1 MEHILHIS
9 DWFLYILFA
18 INVVYLLVY
27 SVASRCRKPS
37 VPVEGKDYRRFAV
50 LIAAYREDAVI
61 METVRACLAQ
71 NYPGDKYD
79 VVVISDHMQSETNA
93 ALSALPVKL
102 LQVDF
107 EKSTNTKS
115 LKAALR
121 YLEKDA
127 YDLALIIDADNIISS
142 SYLSEV
148 NNAFSV
154 LGVQVVQ
161 THRIAKNLNTDM
173 AYLDAVSEEIN
184 NSIFRLGHANLGMS
198 AALIGSGMAFEYPLF
213 YDAMIKGVR
222 FHYLPD
228 TFVKDEKIQKVRNFY
243 HQRRRWLSAQYYSL
257 GEFVHHLLP
266 AIRARKWDFCDKLY
280 QQASFSRVLLLGF
293 TFIISLAYSLCASSL
308 AYKWWGIFFLL
319 LLALVLAVP
328 RHFWK
333 WCLLKAFCLVPY
345 SFLLM
350 SFNLFRLREANKK
363 FIHTRHGVG

>member
-1 MEHILHIS
+1 
-9 DWFLYILFA
+9 
-18 INVVYLLVY
+18 
-27 SVASRCRKPS
+27 
-37 VPVEGKDYRRFAV
+37 
-50 LIAAYREDAVI
+50 
-61 METVRACLAQ
+61 
-71 NYPGDKYD
+71 
-79 VVVISDHMQSETNA
+79 
-93 ALSALPVKL
+93 
-102 LQVDF
+102 
-107 EKSTNTKS
+107 
-115 LKAALR
+115 
-121 YLEKDA
+121 
-127 YDLALIIDADNIISS
+127 
-142 SYLSEV
+142 
-148 NNAFSV
+148 
-154 LGVQVVQ
+154 
-161 THRIAKNLNTDM
+161 
-173 AYLDAVSEEIN
+173 
-184 NSIFRLGHANLGMS
+184 
-198 AALIGSGMAFEYPLF
+198 MAFEYPLF

-333 WCLLKAFCLVPY
+333 WRLLKAFCLVPY